1 MRGEKQYLA
10 NPVPSERL
18 HLLTVELRP
27 EQDVRVSMQLAS
39 QSGQVDQK
47 MSPSIHAA
55 LVESLFTNPAPL
67 FAGALCA
74 AVAALMTALKTGNAW
89 LWPCVALLVVSGAL
103 RALDMGYF
111 QRKKPVLTPE
121 QVTRWEVRYQIGA
134 MSYAL
139 ALGIW
144 CLTALIGTD
153 DAVAHMICVSVTLCY
168 VAAGG
173 GRTYGRP
180 WIFHVQMLLACGPMT
195 VALAIHGNPYYVGMA
210 LLNVLFFVSLRQ
222 ISTSLQE
229 IFVRA
234 LIGRE
239 REAALASQFDTALN
253 NMPHGLCMFR
263 ADGRLA
269 VMNHRFSEMMH
280 LPDDL
285 VQRGASASD
294 IIDACVIA
302 GSVTAASGKM
312 ILAEIENTRTRDMIT
327 TDPDTARGRYMS
339 WTFQPMAGGGAVLL
353 LEDITARRNA
363 EARIS
368 HLARYDELTALPN
381 RVNFRDEI
389 GRLLATQ
396 HGSSHMSALLFVD
409 LDQFKQV
416 NDTLGHPCGD
426 QLLCAVADRLRE
438 MLRPEDFVARFGGDE
453 FVVFQQ
459 NIHSPED
466 AASLA
471 RRIVDRLSERY
482 KIDNHL
488 VEIGASVG
496 IAITEP
502 GVSADTLL
510 KNADMALYRAKA
522 DGRATYCFFRDEMAQ
537 IVEARRILELDL
549 RKALANEEFELY
561 YQPLVNLKTGRI
573 TTCEALL
580 RWNHPVR
587 GTVSP
592 IDIIPVAEDMGL
604 IIDLGRWILRK
615 ACMECM
621 KWPAGVSVAV
631 NFSPQQ
637 FHQRDIMSEIRYALE
652 VSGLPAERLE
662 IEITESSLLRNTQLT
677 HDVLAQLHTLGV
689 RISLDDFGTGYSS
702 LSYLHNFTLQKVK
715 IDRSFLEGIDTA
727 RPLTLLRGVA
737 RLSADLGM
745 SVVVE
750 GIETNEQLELISA
763 DGTVTEAQGY
773 LFSRPVRAV
782 RVRQLLNASH
792 GRQPPEGQL
801 HIISS
806 RSIA

>member
-1 MRGEKQYLA
+1 
-10 NPVPSERL
+10 
-18 HLLTVELRP
+18 
-27 EQDVRVSMQLAS
+27 MQLA
-39 QSGQVDQK
+39 DRNRDLDLK
-47 MSPSIHAA
+47 MSPSIYAA
-55 LVESLFTNPAPL
+55 LIDSLFQNPAPM
-67 FAGALCA
+67 FAGAVFAAIA
-74 AVAALMTALKTGNAW
+74 AVMTAVKTGDNL
-89 LWPCVALLVVSGAL
+89 LWPCAALLIVTGAV
-103 RALDMGYF
+103 RAYDMHRYKS
-111 QRKKPVLTPE
+111 RNCPLNADDAAA
-121 QVTRWEVRYQIGA
+121 WEIRYQIGA
-134 MSYAL
+134 MFYAA

-144 CLTALIGTD
+144 SLVALTTSND
-153 DAVAHMICVSVTLCY
+153 PVAHMICLTVTTGY
-168 VAAGG
+168 MAAGV

-180 WIFHVQMLLACGPMT
+180 WIFHFQIVLACGPMT
-195 VALAIHGNPYYVGMA
+195 IGLGLHGDPYYIGMA
-210 LLNVLFFVSLRQ
+210 CLSALFFLALKQ
-222 ISTSLQE
+222 ITTGLQRM
-229 IFVRA
+229 FVRA
-234 LIGRE
+234 LVAHE

-253 NMPHGLCMFR
+253 NMPHGLCMFGP
-263 ADGRLA
+263 DGRLA
-269 VMNHRFSEMMH
+269 VVNHRFTEMMR

-285 VQRGASASD
+285 VRRDATAPDIVAACVAGATLSSASGQL
-294 IIDACVIA
+294 VV
-302 GSVTAASGKM
+302 S
-312 ILAEIENTRTRDMIT
+312 EIEKSQAGYIT
-327 TDPDTARGRYMS
+327 TVDPDATNDRALS
-339 WTFQPMAGGGAVLL
+339 WTFQPMAGGGTVVL
-353 LEDITARRNA
+353 LEDITERRNA

-381 RVNFRDEI
+381 RLNFRDEI
-389 GRLLATQ
+389 ERLLALPRDAMQT
-396 HGSSHMSALLFVD
+396 SALLFID

-426 QLLCAVADRLRE
+426 QLLCAVAERLRD

-459 NIHSPED
+459 DIKSNED
-466 AASLA
+466 AAVLA

-496 IAITEP
+496 IAMTSP
-502 GVSADTLL
+502 QGTSADTLL

-522 DGRATYCFFRDEMAQ
+522 DGRGTFCFFRDEMAQ
-537 IVEARRILELDL
+537 TVESRRILELDL
-549 RKALANEEFELY
+549 RKALANEEFELF
-561 YQPLVNLKTGRI
+561 YQPLVNLKSGRI
-573 TTCEALL
+573 STCEALL

-604 IIDLGRWILRK
+604 IVDLGRWILRK

-621 KWPAGVSVAV
+621 RWPEAVSVAV

-637 FHQRDIMSEIRYALE
+637 FHQRDVLSEVRYALE
-652 VSGLPAERLE
+652 VSGLPAHRLE

-677 HDVLAQLHTLGV
+677 HDVLSQLRTIGV

-702 LSYLHNFTLQKVK
+702 LSYLHNFPLQKVK
-715 IDRSFLEGIDTA
+715 IDRSFLEGIDTD

-773 LFSRPVRAV
+773 LFSRPVPAV
-782 RVRQLLNASH
+782 RARQLLNASH
-792 GRQPPEGQL
+792 GRRLPDEKILSTVP
-801 HIISS
+801 S

>member
-1 MRGEKQYLA
+1 
-10 NPVPSERL
+10 
-18 HLLTVELRP
+18 
-27 EQDVRVSMQLAS
+27 MQLAS
-39 QSGQVDQK
+39 EPSDPHQK
-47 MSPSIHAA
+47 MSPSIYAA
-55 LVESLFTNPAPL
+55 LIDSLFQDPGPL

-74 AVAALMTALKTGNAW
+74 AVAAIMTAVKTGNAW
-89 LWPCVALLVVSGAL
+89 LWPCVALLVVTGAV
-103 RALDMGYF
+103 RALDTRQY
-111 QRKKPVLTPE
+111 QRRGPGLTSNE
-121 QVTRWEVRYQIGA
+121 AARWEVRYQIGA
-134 MSYAL
+134 MLYAA
-139 ALGIW
+139 ALGLW
-144 CLTALIGTD
+144 CVVAVLGSN
-153 DAVAHMICVSVTLCY
+153 DAVAHMICASVTLCY

-180 WIFHVQMLLACGPMT
+180 WIFHVQMLLACGPLT
-195 VALAIHGNPYYVGMA
+195 LALALYGSPYYFGMA
-210 LLNVLFFVSLRQ
+210 VLNVLFFFALKH
-222 ISTSLQE
+222 ISTNLQK

-234 LIGRE
+234 LIARE
-239 REAALASQFDTALN
+239 REAALASQFDAALN

-263 ADGRLA
+263 GDGRLA
-269 VMNHRFSEMMH
+269 VVNHRFTEMMN
-280 LPDDL
+280 LSDDL
-285 VQRGASASD
+285 VHRGASAPD
-294 IIDACVIA
+294 IVSACVSA
-302 GSVTAASGKM
+302 GSISAASGKM
-312 ILAEIENTRTRDMIT
+312 ILSEIENSKDRDIIT
-327 TDPDTARGRYMS
+327 TDPDVTRSGSLS
-339 WTFQPMAGGGAVLL
+339 WKFQPMAGGGTVVLV
-353 LEDITARRNA
+353 EDITERKHA

-389 GRLLATQ
+389 ERLLAI
-396 HGSSHMSALLFVD
+396 SHNAERLSALLFID
-409 LDQFKQV
+409 LDQFKQI

-438 MLRPEDFVARFGGDE
+438 MLRPQDFVARFGGDE

-459 NIHSPED
+459 NIASNED
-466 AASLA
+466 AAGLA

-496 IAITEP
+496 IAMTLPAGI
-502 GVSADTLL
+502 SADTLL

-522 DGRATYCFFRDEMAQ
+522 DGRGTFCFFREEMAQ
-537 IVEARRILELDL
+537 TVEARRILELDL
-549 RKALANEEFELY
+549 RKALANEEFELF
-561 YQPLVNLKTGRI
+561 YQPLVNLKSGRI
-573 TTCEALL
+573 ATCEALL

-604 IIDLGRWILRK
+604 IVDLGRWILRK

-621 KWPAGVSVAV
+621 KWPEGVSVAV

-637 FHQRDIMSEIRYALE
+637 FHQRDVLSEVRYALE
-652 VSGLPAERLE
+652 VSGLPAHRLE

-677 HDVLAQLHTLGV
+677 RDVLSQLHMIGV

-702 LSYLHNFTLQKVK
+702 LSYLHNFPLQKVK
-715 IDRSFLEGIDTA
+715 IDRSFLEGIDTD

-773 LFSRPVRAV
+773 LFSRPVPAV
-782 RVRQLLNASH
+782 RVRQLLNASY
-792 GRQPPEGQL
+792 GRRLPDQNVIEL
-801 HIISS
+801 AS

>member
-1 MRGEKQYLA
+1 
-10 NPVPSERL
+10 
-18 HLLTVELRP
+18 
-27 EQDVRVSMQLAS
+27 MQLAS
-39 QSGQVDQK
+39 QTGDPDQK
-47 MSPSIHAA
+47 MPPSIYAA
-55 LVESLFTNPAPL
+55 LIDSLFQDPGPL

-74 AVAALMTALKTGNAW
+74 AAGAIMTAVKTGNPW
-89 LWPCVALLVVSGAL
+89 LWPCVALLVVTGAV
-103 RALDMGYF
+103 RALDTRQYQ
-111 QRKKPVLTPE
+111 QRNSGLTSSE
-121 QVTRWEVRYQIGA
+121 AARWEVRYQFGA
-134 MSYAL
+134 MLYAA
-139 ALGIW
+139 ALGLW
-144 CLTALIGTD
+144 CVVTLLGSS
-153 DAVAHMICVSVTLCY
+153 DAVAHMICTSVTLCY

-180 WIFHVQMLLACGPMT
+180 WIFHVQMLLACGPLT
-195 VALAIHGNPYYVGMA
+195 LALALYGSPYYFGMA
-210 LLNVLFFVSLRQ
+210 VLNVLFFLALKH
-222 ISTSLQE
+222 ISTSLQK

-234 LIGRE
+234 LVARE

-269 VMNHRFSEMMH
+269 VVNRRFAAMMN
-280 LPDDL
+280 LCDDL
-285 VQRGASASD
+285 VHGGAGAPD
-294 IIDACVIA
+294 IIAACVSA
-302 GSVTAASGKM
+302 GSLSDASGRMILSEIGNSQARDIITTDSSAASGRSV
-312 ILAEIENTRTRDMIT
+312 A
-327 TDPDTARGRYMS
+327 
-339 WTFQPMAGGGAVLL
+339 WTFQPMAGGGTVVLV
-353 LEDITARRNA
+353 EDITERKNA

-389 GRLLATQ
+389 ERLLAI
-396 HGSSHMSALLFVD
+396 SHSAERLSALLFVD

-459 NIHSPED
+459 NILSNED
-466 AASLA
+466 AAGLA

-496 IAITEP
+496 IAMTSPAGI
-502 GVSADTLL
+502 SADTLL

-522 DGRATYCFFRDEMAQ
+522 DGRGTFCFFRDEMAQ
-537 IVEARRILELDL
+537 TVEARRILELDL
-549 RKALANEEFELY
+549 RKALAHEEFELF
-561 YQPLVNLKTGRI
+561 YQPLVNLKSGRI
-573 TTCEALL
+573 ATCEALL

-604 IIDLGRWILRK
+604 IVDLGRWILRK

-621 KWPAGVSVAV
+621 KWPQGVSVAV

-637 FHQRDIMSEIRYALE
+637 FHQRDVLSEVRYALE
-652 VSGLPAERLE
+652 VSGLPAHRLE

-677 HDVLAQLHTLGV
+677 HDVLSQLHMIGV

-702 LSYLHNFTLQKVK
+702 LSYLHNFPLQKVK
-715 IDRSFLEGIDTA
+715 IDRSFLEGIDSD

-750 GIETNEQLELISA
+750 GIETNEQLELISV
-763 DGTVTEAQGY
+763 DGTVSEAQGY
-773 LFSRPVRAV
+773 LFSRPVPAV
-782 RVRQLLNASH
+782 RIRQLLNASH
-792 GRQPPEGQL
+792 GRRLPDEKLLELPA
-801 HIISS
+801 
-806 RSIA
+806 RSTA

>member
-1 MRGEKQYLA
+1 
-10 NPVPSERL
+10 
-18 HLLTVELRP
+18 
-27 EQDVRVSMQLAS
+27 MQL
-39 QSGQVDQK
+39 VDQK
-47 MSPSIHAA
+47 SRSSREEFEPILYAA
-55 LVESLFTNPAPL
+55 LVDSQCQNFWPVLFGSA
-67 FAGALCA
+67 CA
-74 AVAALMTALKTGNAW
+74 AVAAILTALKTDNVL
-89 LWPCVALLVVSGAL
+89 LWPCAAAIVAIGTVRAFQMRKHERRTSALTYEQAKAWEPHYHVGAL
-103 RALDMGYF
+103 A
-111 QRKKPVLTPE
+111 
-121 QVTRWEVRYQIGA
+121 
-134 MSYAL
+134 YAA

-144 CLTALIGTD
+144 CFITIVGSD
-153 DAVAHMICVSVTLCY
+153 DAIAHMLCVSVTVGY
-168 VAAGG
+168 TGG
-173 GRTYGRP
+173 GAARNYGNPRL
-180 WIFHVQMLLACGPMT
+180 IQQHIIASCGPMSL
-195 VALAIHGNPYYVGMA
+195 ALAMHGGLYYIGLAVLLG
-210 LLNVLFFVSLRQ
+210 LFFISLRDINLNVHG
-222 ISTSLQE
+222 
-229 IFVRA
+229 IFVKA
-234 LIGRE
+234 LTSGF

-263 ADGRLA
+263 ADGSLA
-269 VMNHRFSEMMH
+269 VVNHRFISMMELSE
-280 LPDDL
+280 DF
-285 VQRGASASD
+285 VRRGVSAAD
-294 IIDACVIA
+294 IVSACVVA
-302 GSVTAASGKM
+302 GSISAMSGKI
-312 ILAEIENTRTRDMIT
+312 ILAEIENSQARDIVT
-327 TDPDTARGRYMS
+327 TDPDPSRGRSLS
-339 WTFQPMAGGGAVLL
+339 WTFQPMARGGAVVL
-353 LEDITARRNA
+353 LEDITERRNA

-389 GRLLATQ
+389 ERLLRVPHDADQ
-396 HGSSHMSALLFVD
+396 LSALLFVD

-459 NIHSPED
+459 NIRSTED
-466 AASLA
+466 AAVLA

-496 IAITEP
+496 IAMTEP

-522 DGRATYCFFRDEMAQ
+522 DGRGTFCFFRDEMAQ
-537 IVEARRILELDL
+537 IVEARRILELDI
-549 RKALANEEFELY
+549 RKALGNEEFELY
-561 YQPLVNLKTGRI
+561 YQPLVNLKSGKI

-592 IDIIPVAEDMGL
+592 VDIIPVAEDMGL
-604 IIDLGRWILRK
+604 IVDLGRWILRK

-621 KWPAGVSVAV
+621 KWPEAVSVAV

-637 FHQRDIMSEIRYALE
+637 FHQRDVLGEIRYALE
-652 VSGLPAERLE
+652 VSGLPAHRLE

-677 HDVLAQLHTLGV
+677 HDVLSQLRSLGV

-702 LSYLHNFTLQKVK
+702 LSYLHNFPLQKVK
-715 IDRSFLEGIDTA
+715 IDRSFLEGIDTV

-737 RLSADLGM
+737 RLSAELGM

-750 GIETNEQLELISA
+750 GIESNEQLELISA
-763 DGTVTEAQGY
+763 DGAVTEAQGY
-773 LFSRPVRAV
+773 LFSRPVPAARM
-782 RVRQLLNASH
+782 RQLLNASH
-792 GRQPPEGQL
+792 GRRVPEEPAL
-801 HIISS
+801 IEIS

>member
-1 MRGEKQYLA
+1 
-10 NPVPSERL
+10 
-18 HLLTVELRP
+18 
-27 EQDVRVSMQLAS
+27 MQLAS
-39 QSGQVDQK
+39 QTEEPDQK
-47 MSPSIHAA
+47 VSPSTYSA
-55 LVESLFTNPAPL
+55 LIDSLFQNPAPL
-67 FAGALCA
+67 FAGAVMVAFA
-74 AVAALMTALKTGNAW
+74 AAMTAVKTGQNL
-89 LWPCVALLVVSGAL
+89 LWPCVAFLVLSGAA
-103 RALDMGYF
+103 RAFDMHRYKS
-111 QRKKPVLTPE
+111 RRSALTADE
-121 QVTRWEVRYQIGA
+121 AARWEVRYQIGA
-134 MSYAL
+134 MIYAV
-139 ALGIW
+139 ALGVW
-144 CLTALIGTD
+144 CAVALLGSD
-153 DAVAHMICVSVTLCY
+153 DAVAHMICLTVTTGY
-168 VAAGG
+168 VAGG
-173 GRTYGRP
+173 AGRTYGRP
-180 WIFHVQMLLACGPMT
+180 WIFHVQIALACGPAAI
-195 VALAIHGNPYYVGMA
+195 ALAARGTPYYVGMA
-210 LLNVLFFVSLRQ
+210 VVSAVFFLALKQ
-222 ISTSLQE
+222 ISTDLQR

-234 LIGRE
+234 HVARE

-253 NMPHGLCMFR
+253 NMPHGLCMFG

-269 VMNHRFSEMMH
+269 VMNYRFSEMME
-280 LPDDL
+280 LSDGL
-285 VQRGASASD
+285 VQGGASASD
-294 IIDACVIA
+294 IIAACV
-302 GSVTAASGKM
+302 GSGSISAASGKI
-312 ILAEIENTRTRDMIT
+312 ILAEIENSQARGVVTA
-327 TDPDTARGRYMS
+327 DPDFARNRSLS
-339 WTFQPMAGGGAVLL
+339 WTFQPMAGGGAVVL
-353 LEDITARRNA
+353 LEDITERRNA

-368 HLARYDELTALPN
+368 HLARYDDLTALPN

-389 GRLLATQ
+389 GRLLAVQ
-396 HGSSHMSALLFVD
+396 QGAEQLSALLFID

-426 QLLCAVADRLRE
+426 QLLCAVSERLRE

-459 NIHSPED
+459 NIHSADD
-466 AASLA
+466 AAGLA

-496 IAITEP
+496 IAMTSL

-522 DGRATYCFFRDEMAQ
+522 DGRGTFCFFREEMAQ
-537 IVEARRILELDL
+537 VVESRRILELDL
-549 RKALANEEFELY
+549 RKALANEEFELFF
-561 YQPLVNLKTGRI
+561 QPLVNLKSGRI
-573 TTCEALL
+573 STCEALL

-592 IDIIPVAEDMGL
+592 TDIIPVAEDMGL
-604 IIDLGRWILRK
+604 IVDLGRWILRK

-621 KWPAGVSVAV
+621 KWPEGVSVAV

-637 FHQRDIMSEIRYALE
+637 FHQRDVLSEVRYALE
-652 VSGLPAERLE
+652 VSGLPANRLE

-677 HDVLAQLHTLGV
+677 HDVLSQLHSLGV

-702 LSYLHNFTLQKVK
+702 LSYLHNFPLQKVK
-715 IDRSFLEGIDTA
+715 IDRSFLEGIDSD

-763 DGTVTEAQGY
+763 DGAVTEAQGY
-773 LFSRPVRAV
+773 LFSPPVPAV

-792 GRQPPEGQL
+792 GRRPADSMPAPV
-801 HIISS
+801 SA

>member
-1 MRGEKQYLA
+1 
-10 NPVPSERL
+10 
-18 HLLTVELRP
+18 
-27 EQDVRVSMQLAS
+27 MQL
-39 QSGQVDQK
+39 VDQK
-47 MSPSIHAA
+47 KRGNQEELEPVLYSALINSMCQNFWPMFIGTVCTAA
-55 LVESLFTNPAPL
+55 
-67 FAGALCA
+67 A
-74 AVAALMTALKTGNAW
+74 AVMTAIKTGNIL
-89 LWPCVALLVVSGAL
+89 LWPFVVLIIGIGTA
-103 RALDMGYF
+103 RAF
-111 QRKKPVLTPE
+111 QMRKYERRTSVLSFDQAKHLEP
-121 QVTRWEVRYQIGA
+121 RYAVGA
-134 MSYAL
+134 MAYA
-139 ALGIW
+139 AVLGIW
-144 CLTALIGTD
+144 CFITIFGND
-153 DAVAHMICVSVTLCY
+153 DAVSHMVCVAVTIGY
-168 VAAGG
+168 TAGAAA
-173 GRTYGRP
+173 RNYGRP
-180 WIFHVQMLLACGPMT
+180 NLVQCHVLVACGPMSL
-195 VALAIHGNPYYVGMA
+195 ALALHSNPYYIGLAV
-210 LLNVLFFVSLRQ
+210 LLALFFIGLKGINLSLHA
-222 ISTSLQE
+222 
-229 IFVRA
+229 IFVKA
-234 LIGRE
+234 LTSSFRE
-239 REAALASQFDTALN
+239 SALAGQFDTALN

-269 VMNHRFSEMMH
+269 VMNHRFSEMMN
-280 LPDDL
+280 LSDDL

-294 IIDACVIA
+294 IIAACVVA
-302 GSVTAASGKM
+302 GSVSSTSGKM
-312 ILAEIENTRTRDMIT
+312 ILSEIENTQARDMIT
-327 TDPDTARGRYMS
+327 TDPDITRGRSLS
-339 WTFQPMAGGGAVLL
+339 WTFQPMTGGGAVVL
-353 LEDITARRNA
+353 LEDITERRNA

-389 GRLLATQ
+389 GRLLAIQ
-396 HGSSHMSALLFVD
+396 QGAEQLSALLFVD

-426 QLLCAVADRLRE
+426 QLLCAVAERLRE

-459 NIHSPED
+459 NIQSADD
-466 AASLA
+466 AAGLA

-496 IAITEP
+496 IAMSTH

-522 DGRATYCFFRDEMAQ
+522 DGRGTFCFFRDEMAQ
-537 IVEARRILELDL
+537 TVEARRILELDL

-561 YQPLVNLKTGRI
+561 YQPLINLKSGKI
-573 TTCEALL
+573 ATCEALL

-604 IIDLGRWILRK
+604 IVDLGRWILRK

-621 KWPAGVSVAV
+621 KWPEGVSVAV

-637 FHQRDIMSEIRYALE
+637 FHQRDVLSEVRYALE
-652 VSGLPAERLE
+652 VSGLPANRLE
-662 IEITESSLLRNTQLT
+662 IEITESSLLRNTQMT
-677 HDVLAQLHTLGV
+677 HDVLSQLHSLGV

-702 LSYLHNFTLQKVK
+702 LSYLHNFPLQKVK
-715 IDRSFLEGIDTA
+715 IDRSFLEGIDSD

-763 DGTVTEAQGY
+763 DGTVSEVQGY
-773 LFSRPVRAV
+773 LFSRPVPAT
-782 RVRQLLNASH
+782 RVRQLLNVSH
-792 GRQPPEGQL
+792 GRRLPEETL
-801 HIISS
+801 VVVAS

>member
-1 MRGEKQYLA
+1 MFRVQAVLQFGA
-10 NPVPSERL
+10 PV
-18 HLLTVELRP
+18 
-27 EQDVRVSMQLAS
+27 
-39 QSGQVDQK
+39 
-47 MSPSIHAA
+47 I
-55 LVESLFTNPAPL
+55 
-67 FAGALCA
+67 
-74 AVAALMTALKTGNAW
+74 
-89 LWPCVALLVVSGAL
+89 
-103 RALDMGYF
+103 
-111 QRKKPVLTPE
+111 
-121 QVTRWEVRYQIGA
+121 
-134 MSYAL
+134 AL
-139 ALGIW
+139 ALR
-144 CLTALIGTD
+144 GT
-153 DAVAHMICVSVTLCY
+153 
-168 VAAGG
+168 
-173 GRTYGRP
+173 
-180 WIFHVQMLLACGPMT
+180 
-195 VALAIHGNPYYVGMA
+195 PYYIAMSVVCAAFLMA
-210 LLNVLFFVSLRQ
+210 VMQLSASLHR
-222 ISTSLQE
+222 
-229 IFVRA
+229 IFMRA
-234 LIGRE
+234 VVARE
-239 REAALASQFDTALN
+239 REAALAGQFDTALN

-269 VMNHRFSEMMH
+269 VMNHRFSEMMN
-280 LPDDL
+280 LSDDF

-294 IIDACVIA
+294 IVDACVLA
-302 GSVTAASGKM
+302 GSVSAISGKI
-312 ILAEIENTRTRDMIT
+312 ILSEIENTEARDIIT
-327 TDPDTARGRYMS
+327 ADPDVARGRSLS
-339 WTFQPMAGGGAVLL
+339 WTFQPMAGGGAVVL
-353 LEDITARRNA
+353 LEDITERRNA

-389 GRLLATQ
+389 GRLLAAQ
-396 HGSSHMSALLFVD
+396 QDAELLSALLFVD

-459 NIHSPED
+459 NLNSPED

-471 RRIVDRLSERY
+471 RRVVDRLSEPY

-496 IAITEP
+496 IAVTAP
-502 GVSADTLL
+502 GISADTLL

-522 DGRATYCFFRDEMAQ
+522 DGRGTFCFFREELAQ
-537 IVEARRILELDL
+537 TVEARRILELDL
-549 RKALANEEFELY
+549 RKALANEEFELF
-561 YQPLVNLKTGRI
+561 YQPLVNLKSGKL

-592 IDIIPVAEDMGL
+592 IEIIPVAEDMGL
-604 IIDLGRWILRK
+604 IVDLGRWILRK

-621 KWPAGVSVAV
+621 QWPEGVSVAV

-637 FHQRDIMSEIRYALE
+637 FHQRDVLSEVRYALG
-652 VSGLPAERLE
+652 VSGLPAQRLE

-677 HDVLAQLHTLGV
+677 HDVLSQLHALGV

-702 LSYLHNFTLQKVK
+702 LSYLHNFPLQKVK
-715 IDRSFLEGIDTA
+715 IDRSFLEGIDTD
-727 RPLTLLRGVA
+727 RPLMLLRGVA

-763 DGTVTEAQGY
+763 DGTITEAQGY
-773 LFSRPVRAV
+773 LFSRPVPAV
-782 RVRQLLNASH
+782 RIRQLLNASH
-792 GRQPPEGQL
+792 GRRVPDEPLLAEP
-801 HIISS
+801 S

>member
-1 MRGEKQYLA
+1 
-10 NPVPSERL
+10 
-18 HLLTVELRP
+18 
-27 EQDVRVSMQLAS
+27 MQLAS
-39 QSGQVDQK
+39 PGKDPDQK
-47 MSPSIHAA
+47 MPSSIQAA
-55 LVESLFTNPAPL
+55 LIDSLFQDPGPL

-74 AVAALMTALKTGNAW
+74 AVAAVMTAMKTGNAW
-89 LWPCVALLVVSGAL
+89 LWPCVALLVATGAA
-103 RALDMGYF
+103 RALDTRQY
-111 QRKKPVLTPE
+111 QRRKSTLTPDG
-121 QVTRWEVRYQIGA
+121 VARWEVRYQVGA
-134 MSYAL
+134 MLYAA
-139 ALGIW
+139 ALGLW
-144 CLTALIGTD
+144 CTVAILGSD
-153 DAVAHMICVSVTLCY
+153 DAVAHMICTSVTLCY

-180 WIFHVQMLLACGPMT
+180 WIFHVQMLLAIGPLT
-195 VALAIHGNPYYVGMA
+195 LALALYGSPYYAGMA
-210 LLNVLFFVSLRQ
+210 LLNVLFFLALKH
-222 ISTSLQE
+222 ISSSLQK

-234 LIGRE
+234 LVAKE

-269 VMNHRFSEMMH
+269 VMNHRFSQMMD
-280 LPDDL
+280 LSDDL
-285 VQRGASASD
+285 ACRGA
-294 IIDACVIA
+294 
-302 GSVTAASGKM
+302 TAADIVSTCVVTGSISAESGK
-312 ILAEIENTRTRDMIT
+312 IIVAEIENSRAGDIVT
-327 TDPDTARGRYMS
+327 TDPDLLRGRSLS
-339 WTFQPMAGGGAVLL
+339 WTFQPMAGGGAVVL
-353 LEDITARRNA
+353 LEDITERRNA

-389 GRLLATQ
+389 ERLLKIPHETGRL
-396 HGSSHMSALLFVD
+396 SALLFVD

-426 QLLCAVADRLRE
+426 QLLCAVAGRLRE

-459 NIHSPED
+459 HIHSNED
-466 AASLA
+466 AAILA
-471 RRIVDRLSERY
+471 RRIVDHLSERY

-496 IAITEP
+496 IAMTSP
-502 GVSADTLL
+502 GISADTLL

-522 DGRATYCFFRDEMAQ
+522 DGRGTFCFFQEELAQ
-537 IVEARRILELDL
+537 TVEARRILELDL
-549 RKALANEEFELY
+549 RKALVNEEFELFF
-561 YQPLVNLKTGRI
+561 QPLVNLKSGKI
-573 TTCEALL
+573 ATCEALL

-592 IDIIPVAEDMGL
+592 VDIIPVAEDMGL
-604 IIDLGRWILRK
+604 IVDLGRWILRK

-621 KWPAGVSVAV
+621 KWPEAVSVAV

-637 FHQRDIMSEIRYALE
+637 FHQRDVLSEVRYALE
-652 VSGLPAERLE
+652 VSGLPADRLE

-677 HDVLAQLHTLGV
+677 HDVLAQLRTIGV

-702 LSYLHNFTLQKVK
+702 LSYLHNFPLQKVK
-715 IDRSFLEGIDTA
+715 IDRSFLEGIDND

-773 LFSRPVRAV
+773 LFSRPVPAV

-792 GRQPPEGQL
+792 GRRLPDGVVVPL
-801 HIISS
+801 PS

>member
-1 MRGEKQYLA
+1 
-10 NPVPSERL
+10 
-18 HLLTVELRP
+18 
-27 EQDVRVSMQLAS
+27 MQLAT
-39 QSGQVDQK
+39 QSRESDQK
-47 MSPSIHAA
+47 MSPSIYAA
-55 LVESLFTNPAPL
+55 LIDSLFTDPGPM

-74 AVAALMTALKTGNAW
+74 AIAALMTALSTGNPL
-89 LWPCVALLVVSGAL
+89 LWPCVALLVVTGAV
-103 RALDMGYF
+103 RALDTRQYQKG
-111 QRKKPVLTPE
+111 RSGLTTE
-121 QVTRWEVRYQIGA
+121 AVARWEVRYQFGA
-134 MSYAL
+134 MLYAA
-139 ALGIW
+139 ALGMW
-144 CLTALIGTD
+144 CLVAVMGSD
-153 DAVAHMICVSVTLCY
+153 DAVAHMIATSVTLCY

-180 WIFHVQMLLACGPMT
+180 WIFHVQMLLAIGPLT
-195 VALAIHGNPYYVGMA
+195 FALALNGSPYYLGMA
-210 LLNVLFFVSLRQ
+210 LLNVLFFFSLKH
-222 ISTSLQE
+222 ISTSLQK

-234 LIGRE
+234 LIARE
-239 REAALASQFDTALN
+239 REAALANQFDTALN
-253 NMPHGLCMFR
+253 NMPHGLAMFR
-263 ADGRLA
+263 AGGHLA
-269 VMNHRFSEMMH
+269 VMNHRFSKMMK
-280 LPDDL
+280 LADDF
-285 VQRGASASD
+285 VQRGASVSDICEACVVAGTLSAASAGLIMQEVEHSRASD
-294 IIDACVIA
+294 II
-302 GSVTAASGKM
+302 TA
-312 ILAEIENTRTRDMIT
+312 
-327 TDPDTARGRYMS
+327 DPDSKKNRSLS
-339 WTFQPMAGGGAVLL
+339 WTFQPMADGGTVMLV
-353 LEDITARRNA
+353 EDITERKDA

-368 HLARYDELTALPN
+368 HLARYDELTELPN
-381 RVNFRDEI
+381 RLNFRDEI
-389 GRLLATQ
+389 GNLLEVQQGAEQ
-396 HGSSHMSALLFVD
+396 LSALLFID

-426 QLLCAVADRLRE
+426 QLLCAVAARLRE

-459 NIHSPED
+459 NIQTADD
-466 AASLA
+466 AAGLA

-496 IAITEP
+496 IAMTSR

-522 DGRATYCFFRDEMAQ
+522 DGRGTFCFFRDEMAQ
-537 IVEARRILELDL
+537 VVESRRILELDL
-549 RKALANEEFELY
+549 RKALANEEFELFF
-561 YQPLVNLKTGRI
+561 QPLVNLKSGRI
-573 TTCEALL
+573 STCEALI

-592 IDIIPVAEDMGL
+592 TDIIPIAEDMGL
-604 IIDLGRWILRK
+604 IVDLGRWILRK

-621 KWPAGVSVAV
+621 KWPEGVSVAV

-637 FHQRDIMSEIRYALE
+637 FHQRDVLSEVRYALE
-652 VSGLPAERLE
+652 VSGLPANRLE

-677 HDVLAQLHTLGV
+677 HDVLSQLHSLGV

-702 LSYLHNFTLQKVK
+702 LSYLHNFPLQKVK
-715 IDRSFLEGIDTA
+715 IDRSFLEGIDSD

-763 DGTVTEAQGY
+763 DGAVTEAQGY
-773 LFSRPVRAV
+773 LFSPPVPAV

-792 GRQPPEGQL
+792 GRRPPEGHL
-801 HIISS
+801 IPVAS

>member
-1 MRGEKQYLA
+1 
-10 NPVPSERL
+10 
-18 HLLTVELRP
+18 
-27 EQDVRVSMQLAS
+27 MQLT
-39 QSGQVDQK
+39 GQTPEAELK
-47 MSPSIHAA
+47 MTPSIHAA
-55 LVESLFTNPAPL
+55 LIDSLFQDPGPL

-74 AVAALMTALKTGNAW
+74 AVAAVMTALKTENVW
-89 LWPCVALLVVSGAL
+89 LWPIVALLIVTGAVRAIDTRQYQRCKAMLSAESVARWEIRYQLGAMLYAGAL
-103 RALDMGYF
+103 GL
-111 QRKKPVLTPE
+111 
-121 QVTRWEVRYQIGA
+121 
-134 MSYAL
+134 
-139 ALGIW
+139 W
-144 CLTALIGTD
+144 CLVAILGSH
-153 DAVAHMICVSVTLCY
+153 DAAAHMICTSVTLCY

-180 WIFHVQMLLACGPMT
+180 WIFHVQM
-195 VALAIHGNPYYVGMA
+195 ALAIGPLSLALLLYGSPYYAGMA
-210 LLNVLFFVSLRQ
+210 ALNVLFFLALKH
-222 ISTSLQE
+222 ISISLQK

-234 LIGRE
+234 LLARE
-239 REAALASQFDTALN
+239 RESALANQFDTALN

-269 VMNHRFSEMMH
+269 VMNHRFGQMMN
-280 LPDDL
+280 LPDDM
-285 VQRGASASD
+285 VQRGVSVADIVEACVGAGSISAANGKVILSEIQNSQAGD
-294 IIDACVIA
+294 II
-302 GSVTAASGKM
+302 TA
-312 ILAEIENTRTRDMIT
+312 
-327 TDPDTARGRYMS
+327 DPDAGRSLS
-339 WTFQPMAGGGAVLL
+339 WTFQPMNGGGAVVL
-353 LEDITARRNA
+353 LEDITERRNA

-389 GRLLATQ
+389 ERLLKIQRNAGQ
-396 HGSSHMSALLFVD
+396 LSALLFVD

-426 QLLCAVADRLRE
+426 QLLCAVATRLRD

-459 NIHSPED
+459 NIQSDDD
-466 AASLA
+466 AATLA
-471 RRIVDRLSERY
+471 RRIVDYLSERY

-496 IAITEP
+496 IAMTSPDI
-502 GVSADTLL
+502 SADTLI

-522 DGRATYCFFRDEMAQ
+522 DGRGTFCFFREELAQ
-537 IVEARRILELDL
+537 TVEARRVLELDL
-549 RKALANEEFELY
+549 RKALANEEFELFF
-561 YQPLVNLKTGRI
+561 QPLVNLKSGKI
-573 TTCEALL
+573 STCEALL

-592 IDIIPVAEDMGL
+592 VDIIPIAEDMGL
-604 IIDLGRWILRK
+604 IVDLGRWILRK
-615 ACMECM
+615 ACMECK
-621 KWPAGVSVAV
+621 KWPDSVSVAV

-637 FHQRDIMSEIRYALE
+637 FHQRDVLSEVSYALE
-652 VSGLPAERLE
+652 VSGLPAHRLE

-677 HDVLAQLHTLGV
+677 HDVLSQLRAIGV

-702 LSYLHNFTLQKVK
+702 LSYLHNFPLQKVK
-715 IDRSFLEGIDTA
+715 IDRSFLEGIDTD

-773 LFSRPVRAV
+773 LFSRPVPAV
-782 RVRQLLNASH
+782 QVRQLLNASH
-792 GRQPPEGQL
+792 GRRLRKEPR
-801 HIISS
+801 IILSS
-806 RSIA
+806 TSIIH